1 MSGGSIGMKTSHLAS
16 AMLAGMVFS
25 VSIVCA
31 APPDAGKPAEVGKKY
46 EVRELRDVAYV
57 EGKGADPVRHKLD
70 LFLPKGK
77 KDYPTI
83 VFIHGGCWS
92 FGDKSCAGLYS
103 AVGRFLASRGVGAV
117 LPNYRLSPW
126 VKHPEHIKDVARAF
140 AWTHQHI
147 GEYSGDPDKLFV
159 GGHSAGGHLAALL
172 ATDEQYLKAEGLS
185 LKDVR
190 GVVAVSGVYRIPDKV
205 EFLWTAGDG
214 GLGAKVE
221 FKTNP
226 FDLVFGKDPK
236 GRETASPVCHV
247 CPGLPPFLVLCAA
260 QDLPM
265 LPEMADE
272 FAKALKARKCDV
284 KLLKVEGRNHNNIAF
299 RATEPDDP
307 VARAMLD
314 FIAEHGGK

>member
-1 MSGGSIGMKTSHLAS
+1 MKSALLLSTLLAGIVFSTPFAS
-16 AMLAGMVFS
+16 AT
-25 VSIVCA
+25 
-31 APPDAGKPAEVGKKY
+31 PPDAGRPAEMGKKY
-46 EVRELRDVAYV
+46 EVRDVRDVAYV

-140 AWTHQHI
+140 AWTHRHI
-147 GEYSGDPDKLFV
+147 GEYGGDPGKLFV

-190 GVVAVSGVYRIPDKV
+190 GVVAVSGVYHIPDKV
-205 EFLWTAGDG
+205 EFLWTAGPD

-236 GRETASPVCHV
+236 GREAASPVCHV
-247 CPGLPPFLVLCAA
+247 CTGLPPFLILHAEH
-260 QDLPM
+260 DLPM
-265 LPEMADE
+265 LPQMADE
-272 FAKALKARKCDV
+272 FAKALKAKKCDV
-284 KLLKVEGRNHNNIAF
+284 RLLKVEGRNHNNIAF

-314 FIAEHGGK
+314 FVAEHGGK